1 MLYHGS
7 NHKIDDQLKPHV
19 SFDNEPLVYAT
30 DDYRYAVIRA
40 GRFNVEEFLIKED
53 YFGDNQP
60 IRLIEIEPDAFK
72 RTFNTKGYIYLVD
85 AKYFEKRNN
94 EYVSI
99 DPVNIQYVQII
110 FNVWEEIQK
119 RQQDYELIYY
129 EDSESYWQTV
139 RGGKEGYLER
149 RAARVAEIKKR
160 NQQFDAYFVTPGY
173 ISRVDSI
180 SNEIEEIKQQI
191 QRLTAKH
198 YQHCFEVDKR
208 INGLL
213 EMNARLMNH
222 IDILRDQNKEQ
233 RWAILM
239 LMIIVAIFIIIVGIS
254 L

>member
-30 DDYRYAVIRA
+30 DDYRYALVRA

-60 IRLIEIEPDAFK
+60 IRLVEIEPGAFN
-72 RTFNTKGYIYLVD
+72 RTFNTKGYIYSVQ
-85 AKYFEKRNN
+85 KKHFEKRNN

-99 DPVNIQYVQII
+99 DPVNIQYVQIV
-110 FNVWEEIQK
+110 FNVWEEIQQ
-119 RQQDYELIYY
+119 RPQDYQLIYY
-129 EDSESYWQTV
+129 DDSESYWQTV
-139 RGGKEGYLER
+139 NGGKEEYLKR
-149 RAARVAEIKKR
+149 RAARVAEIKK
-160 NQQFDAYFVTPGY
+160 NSAQFDAYFVTSGY
-173 ISRVDSI
+173 ISRIDAVSQ
-180 SNEIEEIKQQI
+180 EIEEIKQQLQI
-191 QRLTAKH
+191 LTSKH

-213 EMNARLMNH
+213 EMNSRLMNH

-233 RWAILM
+233 RWAILI
-239 LMIIVAIFIIIVGIS
+239 LMMIVAMFIIIVGT
-254 L
+254 LL